1 MNETEIGSLA
11 INLQIKLDAL
21 EKDINTAKKKL
32 QEIEE
37 SNKKVEESNKGLEG
51 SYLAM
56 SAVAIASL
64 VKIAGVIKDCVNEY
78 NTYTQAMSSLQDV
91 ANHTGQSMSDFSDI
105 MSEFSTYMT
114 QDDLAAT
121 IKNFTLMGYSADET
135 RKMIEALTNSAIKNR
150 NANYTVSQAVKVA
163 SDGYK
168 QGLSTLSDS
177 AGVTENLS
185 VMLDTYAKSIGKT
198 ASQLTET
205 EKNQAYLNRTM
216 IAAEPFAGAMAGY
229 MDTLAGKQGAYAQ
242 AMRETQVAYAEA
254 LEPILSEGIVKM
266 TNLLNVLTGFIDSN
280 PALVSGITAGAL
292 TLGVATVAIIAL
304 KKGVEAFSKSV
315 TIATIKQKGFNAA
328 LEANPVI
335 AAVSLL
341 TTLIGVTVG
350 ITSAVGSYREAQERL
365 NEVNKIAEEIENGKY
380 KYTSEN
386 AQKVQENVENIKKQI
401 ELQEQIIEKEREMQ
415 KISAEQKQYGGF
427 GKNADYDKWKELDNQ
442 WQQLYKTQKELK
454 DKLKEAQKETS
465 NYGNTVGE
473 LNQKLQTQ
481 QKYLDDYNAIQDA
494 NIMLDTEVIRKK
506 KQEASQV
513 ILTAK
518 EHRKYI
524 DVIKNGNKDTEDY
537 ITAVENLAK
546 VYPEAV
552 SASGPLISE
561 LEMLIQTE
569 EETANE
575 TYNAS
580 QSIIQDYKNI
590 LNSILQ
596 DESKSKIKQ
605 VAENLAIPVD
615 DLIPKLK
622 NAISL
627 YEVLYGKTAEE
638 MGGTYTS
645 KKTTG
650 GTSAYQNKA
659 LDDYKKQIEYKK
671 NLNKISAEEE
681 IKMYEYALK
690 NLAKINDEKMDLE
703 VEIYQLRKQL
713 IEDYIDAEKDALD
726 KRTEDSERWIEE
738 QKLSAKEQEE
748 AYNRIIT
755 YHKEYLDKMVAD
767 ERLSLEQKN
776 TIWREEINLIKDY
789 QAQIRD
795 LRIETVDN
803 TYEALKNALTEQAN
817 QLQEVEE
824 NAINKSLESLENSKN
839 KKIDMI
845 NVEYNARIKAIDDE
859 LKALEE
865 SEKEKNRLEEQEDYK
880 KKKKR
885 LEGLI
890 AYEHDA
896 VTKATYEKE
905 LAKLNEDYQKTLD
918 EQTLEDKKQALS
930 IEKDN
935 LKEEQQNKIDSINTK
950 YEKEKEYLNNRLVV
964 IQENYDKEREMAD
977 KNAQMMLLNTE
988 AHQDEIIN
996 LLKTYGDEYELLGTT
1011 WGERVVEAFEDKV
1024 KGIVSTVENLNT
1036 QLNKAIE
1043 VKMSNIANSSA
1054 NGVTSAEI
1062 AAKKAYSE
1070 VNKEEIA
1077 AIAKANGVDLSV
1089 AESMYK
1095 SGTTVIQNNNFNVP
1109 VEKPSTLLEKT
1120 KNTLQSLGELLR
1132 RAQ

>member
-21 EKDINTAKKKL
+21 EKGINTAKKKL
-32 QEIEE
+32 QEIEKQNDE
-37 SNKKVEESNKGLEG
+37 VKNSNKNLEA

-64 VKIAGVIKDCVNEY
+64 VKIGGVIKDCVNEY

-121 IKNFTLMGYSADET
+121 IKNFTLMGFSADET

-185 VMLDTYAKSIGKT
+185 VMLDNYAKSIGKT
-198 ASQLTET
+198 ASQLTEA

-216 IAAEPFAGAMAGY
+216 VAAEPFAGAMAGY

-254 LEPILSEGIVKM
+254 LEPVLSGLTELM
-266 TNLLNVLTGFIDSN
+266 TGVLQNITGLIESN
-280 PALVSGITAGAL
+280 PALVTGITTTSVTLGTL
-292 TLGVATVAIIAL
+292 TLAVIAVKKAKDAYAKSTLAATVATKGFTAALMANPIMLTVSAISLLIGATTGIIQAVNEH
-304 KKGVEAFSKSV
+304 VEA
-315 TIATIKQKGFNAA
+315 QN
-328 LEANPVI
+328 
-335 AAVSLL
+335 
-341 TTLIGVTVG
+341 
-350 ITSAVGSYREAQERL
+350 RL
-365 NEVNKIAEEIENGKY
+365 NEAKDRYNEIVNGEAQYTDEYASEIKNDVANLE
-380 KYTSEN
+380 
-386 AQKVQENVENIKKQI
+386 KQI
-401 ELQEQIIEKEREMQ
+401 DLYLELDKLYEERARRKGSLYILYDDDGNIVDKMPDLDKKIKETERNLQNLRDTTVDYGKDMAGLFRDYNEKKKYLEEYNELQK
-415 KISAEQKQYGGF
+415 AG
-427 GKNADYDKWKELDNQ
+427 
-442 WQQLYKTQKELK
+442 T
-454 DKLKEAQKETS
+454 
-465 NYGNTVGE
+465 
-473 LNQKLQTQ
+473 
-481 QKYLDDYNAIQDA
+481 AI
-494 NIMLDTEVIRKK
+494 DTEAIRNKK
-506 KQEASQV
+506 KEASQLIV
-513 ILTAK
+513 TAK
-518 EHRKYI
+518 EHRKYLDI
-524 DVIKNGNKDTEDY
+524 IKNSSKETNEY
-537 ITAVENLAK
+537 QEAISALAK

-561 LEMLIQTE
+561 LDMLIQKE
-569 EETANE
+569 EDTANA
-575 TYNAS
+575 TYNSS

-590 LNSILQ
+590 LYSILK
-596 DESKSKIKQ
+596 DNSKLEQ

-615 DLIPKLK
+615 ELVPKLE
-622 NAISL
+622 NAIAL
-627 YEVLYGKTAEE
+627 YDVLYGKTAEE

-645 KKTTG
+645 TKSSN
-650 GTSAYQNKA
+650 GTSVYQNKA
-659 LDDYKKQIEYKK
+659 LDNYKKQIEYKK
-671 NLNKISAEEE
+671 NLDKISAEEE
-681 IKMYEYALK
+681 IEMYEYALK

-738 QKLSAKEQEE
+738 QNLSAKEQEE
-748 AYNRIIT
+748 AYNRIIA

-767 ERLSLEQKN
+767 ERLSLEQKSE
-776 TIWREEINLIKDY
+776 IWREEINLIKDY

-795 LRIETVDN
+795 IRIETVDN
-803 TYEALKNALTEQAN
+803 TYEALKSALLEQAN

-824 NAINKSLESLENSKN
+824 NAINKSLKSLENSKN
-839 KKIDMI
+839 KKIEMI
-845 NVEYNARIKAIDDE
+845 NEEYNARIKAIDDE

-865 SEKEKNRLEEQEDYK
+865 AEKEKSRLQEQQDYEKKRKRLEE
-880 KKKKR
+880 
-885 LEGLI
+885 LI
-890 AYEHDA
+890 EYEHDA
-896 VTKATYEKE
+896 VTKASYEKE

-918 EQTLEDKKQALS
+918 KQALEDKREALNT
-930 IEKDN
+930 EKDN
-935 LKEEQQNKIDSINTK
+935 LKEEQQAKLDNINLK
-950 YEKEKEYLNNRLVV
+950 YEKEKEYLNSRLVS
-964 IQENYDKEREMAD
+964 IQENYDREREMAT
-977 KNAQMMLLNTE
+977 KNAQEMLLNTE
-988 AHQDEIIN
+988 AHQAEIIN

-1011 WGERVVEAFEDKV
+1011 WGERVVEAFENKV
-1024 KGIVSTVENLNT
+1024 QGIISTVESLNS
-1036 QLNKAIE
+1036 QINSAI
-1043 VKMSNIANSSA
+1043 NSKISQIS
-1054 NGVTSAEI
+1054 NGVTSADI

-1070 VNKEEIA
+1070 ANKEQIA
-1077 AIAKANGVDLSV
+1077 AIAEANGVDMGV

-1109 VEKPSTLLEKT
+1109 VEKPSTLLQKT
-1120 KNTLQSLGELLR
+1120 KQTIENLGELMR
-1132 RAQ
+1132 GAI

>member
-21 EKDINTAKKKL
+21 EKGINTAKKKL
-32 QEIEE
+32 LEIEKQNE
-37 SNKKVEESNKGLEG
+37 EVKNSNKNLEA

-56 SAVAIASL
+56 SAIAIASL
-64 VKIAGVIKDCVNEY
+64 VKITGVIKDCVNEY
-78 NTYTQAMSSLQDV
+78 NKYTQAMSSLQDV

-135 RKMIEALTNSAIKNR
+135 KKMIEALTNSAIKNR

-185 VMLDTYAKSIGKT
+185 VMLDNYAKSIGKT
-198 ASQLTET
+198 ASQLTEA

-216 IAAEPFAGAMAGY
+216 VAAEPFAGAMAGY

-254 LEPILSEGIVKM
+254 LEPTLSGLTELMTEILQGI
-266 TNLLNVLTGFIDSN
+266 TGLIESN
-280 PALVSGITAGAL
+280 PELVAGTTAMTVTLGAL
-292 TLGVATVAIIAL
+292 TLGVIAV
-304 KKGVEAFSKSV
+304 KKAKDAYTKSTLAA
-315 TIATIKQKGFNAA
+315 TIATKGFTAA
-328 LEANPVI
+328 LMANPVMLV
-335 AAVSLL
+335 VSAISLLVGAL
-341 TTLIGVTVG
+341 TTLGT
-350 ITSAVGSYREAQERL
+350 ALDENAEKQNRL
-365 NEVNKIAEEIENGKY
+365 NEAKERYNEIVNGQA
-380 KYTSEN
+380 KYTDDYANEVKQNTEN
-386 AQKVQENVENIKKQI
+386 LKKQI
-401 ELQEQIIEKEREMQ
+401 DLYLELDNLYKEREKRKGSLYILYDDNGNIIDKMPDLDE
-415 KISAEQKQYGGF
+415 KI
-427 GKNADYDKWKELDNQ
+427 KNAE
-442 WQQLYKTQKELK
+442 KELK
-454 DKLKEAQKETS
+454 NLKDTTVD
-465 NYGNTVGE
+465 YGKDISGLFNSYEEG
-473 LNQKLQTQ
+473 K
-481 QKYLDDYNAIQDA
+481 KYLEEYNKVQKAGTA
-494 NIMLDTEVIRKK
+494 LDTDSIRNKK
-506 KQEASQV
+506 KESAQL
-513 ILTAK
+513 IITAK
-518 EHRKYI
+518 EHRKYL
-524 DVIKNGNKDTEDY
+524 DVIKNGNKNTEEY

-552 SASGPLISE
+552 SAGGPLINE
-561 LEMLIQTE
+561 LEMLIQKE

-590 LNSILQ
+590 LNAILQ
-596 DESKSKIKQ
+596 DNSKIKQ

-615 DLIPKLK
+615 ELIPKLE

-671 NLNKISAEEE
+671 NLDKISAEEE
-681 IKMYEYALK
+681 IEMYEYALR

-713 IEDYIDAEKDALD
+713 IEDYIDAEKEALD

-748 AYNRIIT
+748 AYNRIIA

-776 TIWREEINLIKDY
+776 AIWREEINLIKDY

-795 LRIETVDN
+795 IRIETVDN

-839 KKIDMI
+839 KKIEMI
-845 NVEYNARIKAIDDE
+845 NEEYNARIKAIDDE
-859 LKALEE
+859 LKALEDA
-865 SEKEKNRLEEQEDYK
+865 EKAKSRLEEQEDYEK
-880 KKKKR
+880 KRKR
-885 LEGLI
+885 LEELI

-896 VTKATYEKE
+896 VTKASYEKE

-918 EQTLEDKKQALS
+918 KQALEDKKEALNS
-930 IEKDN
+930 EKEN
-935 LKEEQQNKIDSINTK
+935 IKEEQQARLDSINDK
-950 YEKEKEYLNNRLVV
+950 YNKEKEYLNNRLIA
-964 IQENYDKEREMAD
+964 IQENYDKEREMVA
-977 KNAQMMLLNTE
+977 KNAQEMLLNTE
-988 AHQDEIIN
+988 AHQAEIIN

-1011 WGERVVEAFEDKV
+1011 WGERVVEAFEEKV
-1024 KGIVSTVENLNT
+1024 QGIVSTVEKLNA
-1036 QLNKAIE
+1036 QINSAI
-1043 VKMSNIANSSA
+1043 NSKISA
-1054 NGVTSAEI
+1054 ISGGVTSADI
-1062 AAKKAYSE
+1062 AAKKAFSE
-1070 VNKEEIA
+1070 ANKEQIS
-1077 AIAKANGVDLSV
+1077 AIAKENNVDMSV
-1089 AESMYK
+1089 AESMFK
-1095 SGTTVIQNNNFNVP
+1095 NGTTVIQNNNFNVP
-1109 VEKPSTLLEKT
+1109 VEKPSTLLQKT
-1120 KNTLQSLGELLR
+1120 METFENLGELLR
-1132 RAQ
+1132 GAS